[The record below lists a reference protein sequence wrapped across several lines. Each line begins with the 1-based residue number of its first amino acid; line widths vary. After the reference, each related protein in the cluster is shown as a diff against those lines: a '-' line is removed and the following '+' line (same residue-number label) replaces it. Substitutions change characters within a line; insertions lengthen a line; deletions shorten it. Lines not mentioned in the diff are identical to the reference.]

1 MRTIYTFMLLIT
13 FSVFS
18 NVGHASWAQLLEDCG
33 GHENHFE
40 LAEEQEHDSEDEL
53 SSSNSNPN
61 QSDKDTDQD
70 S

>member
-1 MRTIYTFMLLIT
+1 MRTIYTIMLFIS
-13 FSVFS
+13 FSVLS
-18 NVGHASWAQLLEDCG
+18 NTAHASWAQLLEDCG

-40 LAEEQEHDSEDEL
+40 LAEEENASKDEL
-53 SSSNSNPN
+53 SSSNNYPD